1 MTQLAVAALFGIS
14 AFAAAVAGFLAL
26 GLTMERHWQEACG
39 AVCRPHL
46 RTTVQALGALA
57 LTVSLLCCA
66 QLRAQGHGFVPWIGC
81 LTAAV
86 WIAIGLLA
94 YGAVTAARVVR
105 VAGLLATVSCVT
117 AMVLRFG

>member
-1 MTQLAVAALFGIS
+1 MQLVVATLFGVA
-14 AFAAAVAGFLAL
+14 AFAAAVAGLLTL

-39 AVCRPHL
+39 ALRRP
-46 RTTVQALGALA
+46 RVRNTVQALGALA
-57 LTVSLLCCA
+57 LLVSLLCCVE
-66 QLRAQGHGFVPWIGC
+66 LRAQGRGFVLWIGC

-94 YGAVTAARVVR
+94 YGTVAAARVVR
-105 VAGLLATVSCVT
+105 VVGGLAAASCVT